1 MDTHRHILERPAT
14 KQNIYDIND
23 QKQLRWYIKVATE
36 ITKGK
41 STSLTA
47 TAWRVVL
54 VHIHVQSWF
63 GTHRHGGAYVTSIDQ
78 HSS

>member
-1 MDTHRHILERPAT
+1 MDTHRHIIERPAT

-23 QKQLRWYIKVATE
+23 QKQLRWYTKVATE
-36 ITKGK
+36 ITKER

-54 VHIHVQSWF
+54 VHIHVQFWF
-63 GTHRHGGAYVTSIDQ
+63 GTHRHGGTYVTGIDQ
-78 HSS
+78 HPS